1 MKQNRLLF
9 ATVLMAMMTPAVA
22 QTDVTDQYVVN
33 AGFDDGTM
41 SNGAPKGWTLDVS
54 SSLKTNKI
62 SIGEK
67 GGGLIAANQNHWQL
81 YQWQGAIKGKAYQ
94 KVSGLP
100 SGTYKLTVAMAPKF
114 SGTVNLY
121 LNDQK
126 TAIVSGQN
134 QIYEVQAE
142 VGEDGAIELGLE
154 MDVNGNE
161 QTLDFDSFK
170 LYYLPKAEDAW
181 KLVNPNFD
189 NATLVNSAPT
199 GWNLELT
206 SSGVQ
211 SKISTGGK
219 GDDLI
224 PAGQNHWQLWQQSGA
239 LTGKAYQKL
248 TGVPVG
254 RYKATVKMVPTFSGT
269 VDLYLNDEKT
279 SITTGTNQEYSVE
292 GLVYDGTL
300 ELGLA
305 LNVENGGT
313 LDFDTFTL
321 NPVDAQADDVT
332 EIVSRMKKKCEDDIA
347 KTDRQTW
354 YNKTEME
361 EAFAALNAATD
372 DASKLA
378 AAQKMQTAHEN
389 FLAIENVYNTT
400 RDAAAALYAKTETSL
415 FYANTDI
422 KNLIDQIDTYYKE
435 DADQREWMQA
445 QLAQIDSWDKA
456 YLQFSRMPNVIDEA
470 QRQMDYTNYNG
481 KDAFAQALKDTEAA
495 QAAAKTA
502 EDFQKVIDDVLAAQA
517 TYLKN
522 RPDEWTTI
530 QNGNLWLLEDGETSV
545 QAHGPGF
552 VRVGDVWYMC
562 GEDRSGWWNPDVNL
576 YSSVDLVHWKFEKK
590 IIKNGV
596 TTPELGNGRMIE
608 RPKLLYNAKTGKY
621 VVWCHYEAGNY
632 GASEAACFECDK
644 VNGDYKVV
652 WTGRPLDVKSRDCNV
667 FQDNDGTAYF
677 ISTTNENRDLG
688 LFKLS
693 DDYHEAVEHTAL
705 FTNQGREAPA
715 IVRVG
720 DRYFMFNS
728 ACSGWD
734 PNTCKMSYSNS
745 LTGGWTGLT
754 QVGNDIAYD
763 TQAAAIL
770 TIKGTKKTT
779 YLYVGDR
786 WQDPGLPETKTIIFP
801 ISFDGTKC
809 YMDYRER
816 FDINFVTGEWR
827 ETPTDGIFAD
837 KSNWKIVDKS
847 SEYTKEN
854 HPATSAIDGR
864 ADTFWR
870 SNADGGE
877 AAPPHSIAVDM
888 GEKVQIKGFVLTP
901 RMDGYHKGL
910 IRNYEFQASNNGTRW
925 TTLSSG
931 SWLPYD
937 AEVDFEKPMSVRY
950 IKIVST
956 DATASI
962 AEIDVVLNS
971 KTTTGIDEVTAE
983 TGKKVVS
990 RKYFTTDG
998 RQINAPQKG
1007 IYLEFVTYED
1017 GTTHTVKKF
1026 RK

>member
-1 MKQNRLLF
+1 MKRNRLFF
-9 ATVLMAMMTPAVA
+9 ASVLVSMMTTAAA
-22 QTDVTDQYVVN
+22 QTDVTDQYIVN
-33 AGFDDGTM
+33 AGFDNSTYVG
-41 SNGAPKGWTLDVS
+41 SAPTGWTLEVS

-62 SIGEK
+62 STGEK
-67 GGGLIAANQNHWQL
+67 GGGIIAANQNHWQL

-94 KVSGLP
+94 KATGLP

-114 SGTVNLY
+114 SGTVSLY

-126 TAIVSGQN
+126 TAIVSGESKV
-134 QIYEVQAE
+134 YEVQAE
-142 VGEDGAIELGLE
+142 VGEDGKIEFGLE
-154 MDVNGNE
+154 MDANGYD

-170 LYYLPKAEDAW
+170 LYYIPKKEDAW

-189 NATLVNSAPT
+189 NATFTNSAPM

-219 GDDLI
+219 GDDFI

-254 RYKATVKMVPTFSGT
+254 RYKATVKMVPAFSGT

-279 SITTGTNQEYSVE
+279 AITTGTNQEYSVE

-305 LNVENGGT
+305 LNSDNGAT
-313 LDFDTFTL
+313 LDFDSFTL
-321 NPVDAQADDVT
+321 NPVDAQAGDVA
-332 EIVSRMKKKCEDDIA
+332 EIVSRMKQKCEADIA
-347 KTDRQTW
+347 KEDRQTW
-354 YNKTEME
+354 YNKEEMDA
-361 EAFAALNAATD
+361 AFAALDAAQD
-372 DASKLA
+372 DQAKLA
-378 AAQKMQTAHEN
+378 AAQKMQIAHEN
-389 FLAIENVYNTT
+389 FQTIEATYNKTREAI
-400 RDAAAALYAKTETSL
+400 AALYAKTEGSL
-415 FYANTDI
+415 FYGNADI
-422 KNLIDQIDTYYKE
+422 KKLSDQIDTYFKTNE
-435 DADQREWMQA
+435 DKRQWMQN
-445 QLAQIDSWDKA
+445 QLAQIDLWDQA
-456 YLQFSRMPNVIDEA
+456 FALFGRMTNVIDEA
-470 QRQMDYTNYNG
+470 QRQMDYTGYEG
-481 KDAFAQALKDTEAA
+481 REAFEQAIKNTESM
-495 QAAAKTA
+495 QTSAKTA
-502 EDFQKVIDDVLAAQA
+502 EDFQKVIDIILAAQD

-522 RPDEWTTI
+522 RPNEWITI
-530 QNGNLWLLEDGETSV
+530 QNGNLWMLEDGKTSV

-552 VRVGDVWYMC
+552 IRVGDVWYMC

-590 IIKNGV
+590 IVKNGV
-596 TTPELGNGRMIE
+596 TTPELGHGRMIE

-688 LFKLS
+688 LFRLS
-693 DDYHEAVEHTAL
+693 DDYHEAVEHTVL
-705 FTNQGREAPA
+705 FGNQGREAPA

-734 PNTCKMSYSNS
+734 PNPCKLSYSNS
-745 LTGGWTGLT
+745 LTSGWSGLS

-786 WQDPGLPETKTIIFP
+786 WQDPGLPDTKTIIFP
-801 ISFDGTKC
+801 ISFNGTKC
-809 YMDYRER
+809 NMDYRER
-816 FDINFVTGEWR
+816 FDINFVTGEWC

-837 KSNWKIVDKS
+837 KSNWKIIDKS
-847 SEYTKEN
+847 SEYLAEN
-854 HPATSAIDGR
+854 HPATAAIDGKVN
-864 ADTFWR
+864 TYWR
-870 SNADGGE
+870 SNATGGE
-877 AAPPHSIAVDM
+877 ATPPHYVTIDM
-888 GEKVQIKGFVLTP
+888 GEKVKIKGFVATP
-901 RMDGYHKGL
+901 RMDGYHNGL
-910 IRNYEFQASNNGTRW
+910 IRNYTFEASNTGKTW
-925 TTLSSG
+925 IPLSEG
-931 SWLPYD
+931 SFLPYYG
-937 AEVDFEKPMSVRY
+937 EVDFAKTYAVRY
-950 IKIVST
+950 IRLKCT
-956 DATASI
+956 DAVASL
-962 AEIDVVLNS
+962 AELDVVLGG
-971 KTTTGIDEVTAE
+971 TTTGIDEITAE
-983 TGKKVVS
+983 NGKQIVA
-990 RKYFTTDG
+990 RKYFSVDG
-998 RQINAPQKG
+998 RQMNAPQKG
-1007 IYLEFVTYED
+1007 IYIEHITYED
-1017 GTTHTVKKF
+1017 GTTQTVKRF

>member
-1 MKQNRLLF
+1 MKRNRLFF
-9 ATVLMAMMTPAVA
+9 ASVLVSMMTTAAA
-22 QTDVTDQYVVN
+22 QTDVTDQYIVN
-33 AGFDDGTM
+33 AGFDNSTYVG
-41 SNGAPKGWTLDVS
+41 SAPTGWTLEVS

-62 SIGEK
+62 STGEK
-67 GGGLIAANQNHWQL
+67 GGGIIAANQNHWQL

-94 KVSGLP
+94 KATGLP

-114 SGTVNLY
+114 SGTVSLY

-126 TAIVSGQN
+126 TAIVSGEN
-134 QIYEVQAE
+134 KVYEVQAE
-142 VGEDGAIELGLE
+142 VGEDGKIEFGLE
-154 MDVNGNE
+154 MDANGNE

-170 LYYLPKAEDAW
+170 LYYIPKTEDAW

-189 NATLVNSAPT
+189 NAIFTNSAPM

-254 RYKATVKMVPTFSGT
+254 RYKATVKMVPSFSGT

-279 SITTGTNQEYSVE
+279 AITTGTNQEYSVE

-305 LNVENGGT
+305 LNADNGAT
-313 LDFDTFTL
+313 LDFDSFTL
-321 NPVDAQADDVT
+321 NPVDAQAGDVA
-332 EIVSRMKKKCEDDIA
+332 EIVSRMKQKCEADIA
-347 KTDRQTW
+347 KEDRQTW
-354 YNKTEME
+354 YNKDEMDA
-361 EAFAALNAATD
+361 AFAALAAAQD
-372 DASKLA
+372 DQAKLA
-378 AAQKMQTAHEN
+378 AAQMMQTAHEN
-389 FLAIENVYNTT
+389 FMAIEAIYNKT
-400 RDAAAALYAKTETSL
+400 REAIAALSAKTEGSL
-415 FYANTDI
+415 FYGNADI
-422 KNLIDQIDTYYKE
+422 KKLSDQIDTYFNTNE
-435 DADQREWMQA
+435 DKRLWMQD
-445 QLAQIDSWDKA
+445 QLAQIDSWDQA
-456 YLQFSRMPNVIDEA
+456 FSLFGRMANVIDEA
-470 QRQMDYTNYNG
+470 QRQMDYTGYEG
-481 KDAFAQALKDTEAA
+481 RETFEQAIKNTESM

-502 EDFQKVIDDVLAAQA
+502 EDFQKIIDIIEAAQD

-522 RPDEWTTI
+522 RPNEWITI
-530 QNGNLWLLEDGETSV
+530 QNGNLWLLEDGKTSV

-590 IIKNGV
+590 IVQNGV
-596 TTPELGNGRMIE
+596 TTPELGHGRMIE

-652 WTGRPLDVKSRDCNV
+652 WTGRPLNVKSRDCNV

-688 LFKLS
+688 LFRLS
-693 DDYHEAVEHTAL
+693 DDYHEAVEHTVL
-705 FTNQGREAPA
+705 FGNQGREAPA

-734 PNTCKMSYSNS
+734 PNPCKMSYSNS
-745 LTGGWTGLT
+745 LTSGWSGLS

-801 ISFDGTKC
+801 ISFDGTRC
-809 YMDYRER
+809 NMDYRER

-837 KSNWKIVDKS
+837 KSNWKVIDKT
-847 SEYTKEN
+847 SEYLAEN
-854 HPATSAIDGR
+854 HPATAVIDGR
-864 ADTFWR
+864 VDTYWR
-870 SNADGGE
+870 SNATGGE
-877 AAPPHSIAVDM
+877 ATPPHYVTIDM
-888 GEKVQIKGFVLTP
+888 GEKVKIKGFVATP

-910 IRNYEFQASNNGTRW
+910 IRNYVFEASNNGTTW
-925 TTLSSG
+925 TSLSEG
-931 SWLPYD
+931 SWLPYNG
-937 AEVDFEKPMSVRY
+937 EVDFAKTYAVRY
-950 IKIVST
+950 IRLKST
-956 DATASI
+956 DAVASL
-962 AEIDVVLNS
+962 AELDVVLDG
-971 KTTTGIDEVTAE
+971 TTTGIDEITAE
-983 TGKKVVS
+983 NGKQIVA
-990 RKYFTTDG
+990 RKYFSVDG
-998 RQINAPQKG
+998 RQLNAPQKG
-1007 IYLEFVTYED
+1007 IYIEHITYED
-1017 GTTHTVKKF
+1017 GTTQTVKHF